1 MNHLT
6 FQQFTKEIV
15 TSIKSYLPTEYADA
29 FIDIQRIPKPGNKIL
44 TGIVIRQSSQGVSP
58 IIYLD
63 DAYQEYLNGQKLDT
77 IVQGLA
83 TTIQNRDFF
92 IPDMR
97 LYSEWERAKKLVV
110 SRLINT
116 KLNTVYIADRPVTS
130 ISGSDIGI
138 IYDLDLSRVATD
150 EMLSPVTYAHME
162 RWGVTLPDIASAA
175 QENNPRLRP
184 VRIQSLGQMLSDA
197 IADVD
202 IQGVDNLL
210 YVITNDGLSHGA
222 VAVTYPGVNE
232 QIKLRLGEYYLIPSS
247 IHEMLAVSQ
256 NKSNPE
262 DLAQL
267 IQSINSSQVP
277 PEDVLDNIPY
287 VLQDGCL
294 IPAIRTTPMDIP
306 SCDPVIPFS

>member
-6 FQQFTKEIV
+6 FQQFTEEIV

-83 TTIQNRDFF
+83 ATIQNRDFF

-97 LYSEWERAKKLVV
+97 LYSEWERAEKLVV

-306 SCDPVIPFS
+306 CCDPVIPFS